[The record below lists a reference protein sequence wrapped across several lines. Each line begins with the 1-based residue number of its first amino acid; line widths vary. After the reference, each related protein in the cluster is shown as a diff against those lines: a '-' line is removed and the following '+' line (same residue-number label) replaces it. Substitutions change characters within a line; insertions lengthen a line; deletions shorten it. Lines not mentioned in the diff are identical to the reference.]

1 MARTIAQIYDA
12 LNQSKASMQELHDFV
27 VDNRPGQIL
36 DNADTLLSDLNNPSR
51 VAIWRLWLWLIAVG
65 SWTVEKLFD
74 IHKAEVTDIVSA
86 KTPHTLRWYAE
97 ESKKFQYGYGLT
109 WNGTFFSYA
118 SYQPDARIVTFASA
132 TEQGDNL
139 VIKVAKGTTVKAPL
153 ASDELTAFK
162 AYWAKWK
169 DAGVKLQ
176 IVSLPADN
184 LKIKIEV
191 IVDRMV
197 LNSYN
202 KLLRDTSIN
211 PVESAIQDFGSSLEF
226 DAILRLSKLVDAI
239 QAAEGVIDVRLIS
252 AFHRPAGGSYSEV
265 SMSVVAASGYFTLDI
280 DNSEITYI
288 NSVNVNIMS

>member
-51 VAIWRLWLWLIAVG
+51 VAIWRLWLWLVAVG

-74 IHKAEVTDIVSA
+74 LHKSEVNSIVSA
-86 KTPHTLRWYAE
+86 KMPHTLRWYAE

-109 WNGTFFSYA
+109 WDGTSFSYA
-118 SYQPDARIVTFASA
+118 SDQPSARIITFASA
-132 TEQGDNL
+132 TEQGDSL

-153 ASDELTAFK
+153 ASDELSAFK

-184 LKIKIEV
+184 LKIKVEV

-197 LNSYN
+197 LNAQN

-211 PVESAIQDFGSSLEF
+211 PVEVAIQNFGSSLEF

-252 AFHRPAGGSYSEV
+252 AFHRPAGGNYSEV
-265 SMSVVAASGYFTLDI
+265 TMSVVAASGYFTLDI
-280 DNSEITYI
+280 DNSEITYT
-288 NSVNVNIMS
+288 NGVNVNIMS

>member
-12 LNQSKASMQELHDFV
+12 LNQSKASMQELHNFV

-51 VAIWRLWLWLIAVG
+51 VAIWRLWLWLVAVG

-97 ESKKFQYGYGLT
+97 ESKKFQFGYSLT
-109 WNGTFFSYA
+109 WDGTSFSYA
-118 SYQPDARIVTFASA
+118 SDQPAAKIITFASA

-184 LKIKIEV
+184 LKVKVEV

-197 LNSYN
+197 LNAQN

-211 PVESAIQDFGSSLEF
+211 PVEVAIQNFGSSLEF
-226 DAILRLSKLVDAI
+226 DAILRLSKLIDAI
-239 QAAEGVIDVRLIS
+239 QAAEGVIDVRLVS
-252 AFHRPAGGSYSEV
+252 AHHRPAGGSYSEV
-265 SMSVVAASGYFTLDI
+265 TMSVIAESGYFTLDI
-280 DNSEITYI
+280 DNSEITYT
-288 NSVNVNIMS
+288 NGVNVNIMS